1 MPAESR
7 GRTCSF
13 VIPAHDEAALLGDT
27 LAALQA
33 AADQLQLDYEVVV
46 VDDASTDDTADIAR
60 RAGARVLQV
69 SHRHIAAT
77 RNAGAGRD
85 AGARLAFVDADTRVD
100 ATVLSAAIAAMDA
113 GAVGGGCAVR
123 LAGKVRLT
131 ERWFTALVMQ
141 VFRITRIAPGCFIFC
156 TREAFDR
163 VGGFDE
169 SLYAAEDVAMSRALA
184 RQGRFVILREAV
196 WTSDRKLRTFSVADH
211 LRLMLQVAFRGRRA
225 LRSREHLGLWY
236 DKRRHGK

>member
-1 MPAESR
+1 M
-7 GRTCSF
+7 
-13 VIPAHDEAALLGDT
+13 
-27 LAALQA
+27 
-33 AADQLQLDYEVVV
+33 
-46 VDDASTDDTADIAR
+46 
-60 RAGARVLQV
+60 
-69 SHRHIAAT
+69 
-77 RNAGAGRD
+77 
-85 AGARLAFVDADTRVD
+85 FVDADTRVD

-141 VFRITRIAPGCFIFC
+141 VFRITRIAPGCFVFC

>member
-1 MPAESR
+1 MTATLR
-7 GRTCSF
+7 GRACSF

-33 AADQLQLDYEVVV
+33 AADPLQLDYEVVV

-77 RNAGAGRD
+77 RNAGAGI
-85 AGARLAFVDADTRVD
+85 ATGARLVFVDADTRVD

>member
-1 MPAESR
+1 MTATLR
-7 GRTCSF
+7 GRACSF

-33 AADQLQLDYEVVV
+33 AADDLRLDYEVVV

-77 RNAGAGRD
+77 RNAGAGI
-85 AGARLAFVDADTRVD
+85 ATVARLAFVDADTRVD
-100 ATVLSAAIAAMDA
+100 ATVLSAAVAAMDA

-163 VGGFDE
+163 AGGFDE

>member
-1 MPAESR
+1 MTATLR
-7 GRTCSF
+7 GRACSF

-33 AADQLQLDYEVVV
+33 AADRLQLDYEVVV

-77 RNAGAGRD
+77 RNAGAGI
-85 AGARLAFVDADTRVD
+85 ATGARLAFVDADTRVD
-100 ATVLSAAIAAMDA
+100 ASVLSAAVGAMDA

-141 VFRITRIAPGCFIFC
+141 VFRITRIAPGCFVFC

-196 WTSDRKLRTFSVADH
+196 WTSDRKLRTFRVADH

>member
-33 AADQLQLDYEVVV
+33 AADQLQLNYEVVV
-46 VDDASTDDTADIAR
+46 VDDASTDGTADIAR
-60 RAGARVLQV
+60 RAGAQVLQV

-77 RNAGAGRD
+77 RNAGAGI
-85 AGARLAFVDADTRVD
+85 ATGARLVFVDADTRVD
-100 ATVLSAAIAAMDA
+100 ATVLSAAVAAMDA

>member
-27 LAALQA
+27 LAALKA

-77 RNAGAGRD
+77 RNAGAGIA
-85 AGARLAFVDADTRVD
+85 AGARLVFVDADTRVD
-100 ATVLSAAIAAMDA
+100 ATVLSAAVAAMDA

>member
-33 AADQLQLDYEVVV
+33 AADQLQLNYEVVV
-46 VDDASTDDTADIAR
+46 VDDASTDGTADIAR
-60 RAGARVLQV
+60 RAGARALQV

-77 RNAGAGRD
+77 RNAGAGI
-85 AGARLAFVDADTRVD
+85 ATGARLAFVDADTRVD
-100 ATVLSAAIAAMDA
+100 ATVLSAAVAAMDA